1 GVGVRFSVGGDR
13 KLDVSAV
20 RPPKGYVDS
29 KLSME
34 RLADSAGIG
43 SANGTPRALWH
54 TEDQPGRVIFLFSDN
69 KPGSGGDAEQVDELK
84 RALNE
89 SGRPHDIKREEVRSV
104 GKYRFAVV
112 EAVRSDGIR
121 LEYATTNIG
130 NEVWAVGAVA
140 REAEAEAQARS
151 VDAALEEI

>member
-1 GVGVRFSVGGDR
+1 MRARGPGFAWWVLPTALLASGLVGVGVRFSVGGDR

-54 TEDQPGRVIFLFSDN
+54 TEDQPGRVMFLFSDN
-69 KPGSGGDAEQVDELK
+69 KPVSGGDAEQLDELK

-89 SGRPHDIKREEVRSV
+89 SG
-104 GKYRFAVV
+104 
-112 EAVRSDGIR
+112 
-121 LEYATTNIG
+121 
-130 NEVWAVGAVA
+130 
-140 REAEAEAQARS
+140 
-151 VDAALEEI
+151 